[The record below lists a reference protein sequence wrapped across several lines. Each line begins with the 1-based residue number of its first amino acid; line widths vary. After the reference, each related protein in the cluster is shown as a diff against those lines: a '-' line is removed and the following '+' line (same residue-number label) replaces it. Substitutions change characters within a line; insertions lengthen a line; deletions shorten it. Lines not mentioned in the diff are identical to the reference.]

1 MYDVY
6 GPQWWRS
13 GRAFPSHAGDRGS
26 ISSRDR
32 PKSLKRVVT
41 APLPNAR
48 GQVRVSAS
56 PFYSRYD
63 TLMLMFNINNCS
75 MAVSGEYRS
84 NFEARPFIGKVDV
97 SK

>member
-1 MYDVY
+1 MGFSSTQAKQRSMYDVY

-48 GQVRVSAS
+48 GQVRLSLVLRDDHYKGLAL
-56 PFYSRYD
+56 F
-63 TLMLMFNINNCS
+63 TLGMT
-75 MAVSGEYRS
+75 R
-84 NFEARPFIGKVDV
+84 
-97 SK
+97 